1 LDQASKHCPFKPA
14 QTCNLSEKHQ
24 FPIQWLIL
32 EILLASSGSSQS
44 HAALM
49 KSDMVAAA
57 AREAARQSG
66 LAMIHGKDD
75 GGVAFFTSG
84 DLFSDNVSFLPSPLL
99 SLALGFDSFG
109 DGTPLPLLFLRLW
122 FECFG
127 IELNPT

>member
-1 LDQASKHCPFKPA
+1 
-14 QTCNLSEKHQ
+14 
-24 FPIQWLIL
+24 
-32 EILLASSGSSQS
+32 
-44 HAALM
+44 M

-109 DGTPLPLLFLRLW
+109 DGTPLPLLFLGLW

-127 IELNPT
+127 IELNPTWWMLVSCDGISSQLILLGFSATTDTLLWLALGRLGMAMERWCKYY